1 MRRGWALLF
10 LSAGLAAAQRADE
23 ELSFDFLHNQ
33 IVLRAAINGDGPY
46 NVLLDTGTHAST
58 IDLRLARKLR
68 IPLTRLRGESQGAG
82 NRRVIG
88 QQAILEEL
96 RLGELTVTG
105 LAAAALDLSK
115 LSTELG
121 RPLHGVLGHNF
132 LVSRITQIDYFR
144 RRIRFLALP
153 VVSLPDDARR
163 ITFPM
168 QFRAGSILPVLEEC
182 YVNGTRLTVTLDTG
196 SSLGLV
202 LFPQAIGSLG
212 LQELARAGIPMN
224 ATGYR
229 GRARLMKGW
238 VRSVALKTIDL
249 GAIEVAYVER
259 GYGEDEQLERRGG
272 NIGNAVLQ
280 DFVLTLDYPNRL
292 VALEIAAD

>member
-1 MRRGWALLF
+1 M
-10 LSAGLAAAQRADE
+10 LAAAQRADE
-23 ELSFDFLHNQ
+23 ELAFDFLHNQ
-33 IVLRAAINGDGPY
+33 IVLRATINGSGPY

-68 IPLTRLRGESQGAG
+68 IPLTRLRGESKGAG
-82 NRRVIG
+82 SRRVVG

-96 RLGELTVTG
+96 KLGELTVTG

-132 LVSRITQIDYFR
+132 LVSRITQVDYFR
-144 RRIRFLALP
+144 RRIRFLAEP
-153 VVSLPDDARR
+153 VGPLPDDPRR

-202 LFPQAIGSLG
+202 LFPQAVGFLG
-212 LQELARAGIPMN
+212 LKQLARAGIPMN

-238 VRSVALKTIDL
+238 VRSLTLKTIDL
-249 GAIEVAYVER
+249 GAIEVAYVES
-259 GYGEDEQLERRGG
+259 GYGEDEALEDRGG
-272 NIGNAVLQ
+272 NLGNAVLQ
-280 DFVLTLDYPNRL
+280 DFVVTLDYPNRM
-292 VALEIAAD
+292 VVLESAIE